1 MILSYSTF
9 VSINWVSCLMGSI
22 QNFFLF
28 LQFFELKQHDMDI
41 SESCT
46 LIQPD
51 HPVLSPP
58 ILPVPQDA
66 HQNTTQCQ
74 HQATTKH
81 HPLVC
86 RDSVHLQAEQST
98 AGHNVHG
105 YSMVG
110 AEYVLLQVSYC
121 LVYLTWT
128 NSSRWHGGT
137 LGSSGSLG
145 KK

>member
-1 MILSYSTF
+1 
-9 VSINWVSCLMGSI
+9 MGSI

-46 LIQPD
+46 LLQPD

-58 ILPVPQDA
+58 ILPVSQAA

-74 HQATTKH
+74 HQAPTKH
-81 HPLVC
+81 HPLVS

-121 LVYLTWT
+121 LVYLT
-128 NSSRWHGGT
+128 
-137 LGSSGSLG
+137 
-145 KK
+145 